1 MGICLR
7 RRREKEGEKEA
18 RQVPGERCPLGW
30 WLMWMDHGYCTV
42 LSYSMGPEKSYR
54 VADGCG
60 EAISSIQHY
69 HHLGLG
75 VDMGD
80 FRFQIW
86 SCLLLGSS

>member
-1 MGICLR
+1 MVADVDGSWVLYSTVVQYGA
-7 RRREKEGEKEA
+7 GE
-18 RQVPGERCPLGW
+18 V
-30 WLMWMDHGYCTV
+30 
-42 LSYSMGPEKSYR
+42 YR